1 MPAFASRGGAPL
13 AVCNLLG
20 QRLDAGTLTGSQ
32 HDIARY
38 PSGVYLFVVADAFGK
53 VQAHKFLK
61 Q

>member
-1 MPAFASRGGAPL
+1 M

-32 HDIARY
+32 YDIARY
-38 PSGVYLFVVADAFGK
+38 PSGVYFFVVTDAFGK